1 MDSALP
7 FIIWLVC
14 VGLAAII
21 LGFFIRQ
28 NGLEWLHKKE
38 GFQVKLPNI
47 RITMCPSDTQKYIT
61 DEGDTNCCE
70 GDVVNG
76 RCNGREVCSL
86 SPSTVNGVKTC
97 SEWLIN
103 EWTRRGAKYCSQS
116 MPYYFGDMERS
127 GPEGCSASESTDD
140 GAEPQ
145 LPNAKRCKIYK
156 TQNDELAKPDSC
168 TNVIAEDTMIC
179 PQKDALKYVQPQS
192 GSPAPPSLLTCTYT
206 PKNHSSNDLPVNC
219 YEPARYQLYMQ
230 AKGITKPIDP
240 LNDVQFCPASK
251 AYYVDNTLSRSDAIG
266 LPAGACPTAKAT
278 EKTTENANAR
288 QAAPAAARQAAPAPA
303 APMQDALAALMSAQG
318 PAGKDDQMKGMLSK
332 LFRK

>member
-1 MDSALP
+1 M
-7 FIIWLVC
+7 
-14 VGLAAII
+14 GLAAII

-61 DEGDTNCCE
+61 DDGDTNCCE

-86 SPSTVNGVKTC
+86 SPTTVNGVKTC

-127 GPEGCSASESTDD
+127 GPEGCSASECTDD

-179 PQKDALKYVQPQS
+179 PQKDALKYVQPQA
-192 GSPAPPSLLTCTYT
+192 GSPAPPALLTCTYT

-219 YEPARYQLYMQ
+219 YEPIRYQLYMT

-240 LNDVQFCPASK
+240 LQDVQFCPASK
-251 AYYVDNTLSRSDAIG
+251 AYYVDNTLSVSSAVG

-278 EKTTENANAR
+278 EKTTDKSRDNAKVQPPVSR
-288 QAAPAAARQAAPAPA
+288 QEAPA

-318 PAGKDDQMKGMLSK
+318 TAGKDDPMKGMLSK

>member
-1 MDSALP
+1 MDSTLP

-14 VGLAAII
+14 VSLAAII
-21 LGFFIRQ
+21 LGIFIRQ

-61 DEGDTNCCE
+61 DDGDTNCCE

-76 RCNGREVCSL
+76 RCNGREVCSF
-86 SPSTVNGVKTC
+86 SPNTVNGVKTC

-103 EWTRRGAKYCSQS
+103 EWTRRGAKFCSQS

-179 PQKDALKYVQPQS
+179 PQKDALKYVQPQA
-192 GSPAPPSLLTCTYT
+192 GSPAPPALLTCTYT

-219 YEPARYQLYMQ
+219 YEPIRYQLYMT
-230 AKGITKPIDP
+230 AKGITKTIDP
-240 LNDVQFCPASK
+240 LQDIQFCPASK
-251 AYYVDNTLSRSDAIG
+251 AYYVDNTLSVSDAKG

-278 EKTTENANAR
+278 EKTIDKPRANAKV
-288 QAAPAAARQAAPAPA
+288 QPA
-303 APMQDALAALMSAQG
+303 APSSDAGANPLAALMSAQG
-318 PAGKDDQMKGMLSK
+318 TAGKDDPMKGMLSK
-332 LFRK
+332 LFQK

>member
-1 MDSALP
+1 MDSTLP

-61 DEGDTNCCE
+61 EEGDTNCCE

-103 EWTRRGAKYCSQS
+103 EWTRRGAKFCSQS

-127 GPEGCSASESTDD
+127 GSEGCSASESTDD

-179 PQKDALKYVQPQS
+179 PQKDALKYVQPQP
-192 GSPAPPSLLTCTYT
+192 GSPAPPALLTCTYT

-219 YEPARYQLYMQ
+219 YEPIRYQLYMT

-240 LNDVQFCPASK
+240 LQDVQFCPASK
-251 AYYVDNTLSRSDAIG
+251 AYYVDNTLSVSSAVG

-278 EKTTENANAR
+278 EKSTDKSRDNAKVQPPASR
-288 QAAPAAARQAAPAPA
+288 QAAPA

-318 PAGKDDQMKGMLSK
+318 TAGKDDPMKGMLSK
-332 LFRK
+332 LFQK